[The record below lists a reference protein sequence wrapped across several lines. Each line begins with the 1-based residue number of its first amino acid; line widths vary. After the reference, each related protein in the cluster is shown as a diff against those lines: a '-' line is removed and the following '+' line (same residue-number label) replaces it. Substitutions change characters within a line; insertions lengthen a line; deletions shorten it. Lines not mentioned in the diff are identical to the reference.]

1 MNKVIVFAV
10 WVIFCIVV
18 ITEMDYLLTYPST
31 IANIVGFLGIV
42 SFVLFSY
49 WTKCFTKNKFKL
61 TTKSNEK

>member
-1 MNKVIVFAV
+1 MKKIILFAV
-10 WVIFCIVV
+10 WVIFCMVV
-18 ITEMDYLLTYPST
+18 ITEMGYLLTYPST

-61 TTKSNEK
+61 TTKKQ

>member
-1 MNKVIVFAV
+1 MKKVILFAV
-10 WVIFCIVV
+10 WVIFCMVV
-18 ITEMDYLLTYPST
+18 ITEMCYLLTYPST

-61 TTKSNEK
+61 NKRQ